1 MRKLK
6 VLMPALAF
14 LLTALAGPTWSQ
26 PADSAARVSLDVQL
40 ARTAVLPGDA
50 VDAAVVLDIDEG
62 WHANA
67 HEPTLEY
74 LIGTTLTMAPLAG
87 FTVEAIRYPAPV
99 QFSFAFASGQT
110 LDVYTGRAPI
120 FLTLRAAGD
129 LQPGRY
135 ALHGTLRIQICN
147 DEICLPPSTLSAAI
161 PVQVTD
167 DLAAVRPVNQA
178 LFAETN
184 TSAAGLPRTGGEATD
199 AEAQITSMFGERG
212 LLLSL
217 MGVLVIGL
225 ALNLTPCVYPM
236 LSVTVSLFGSREETR
251 VSPSFGRALVYVAG
265 IVTMYSLLGAA
276 AAYTGALFGSWLQ
289 NPWMLAGI
297 GILLLALAL
306 SMFGAYELQ
315 VPMVLRTHLGA
326 AHEVTG
332 LFGLYLSGLVVGLFA
347 APCIG
352 PPIVGLLAFVGAQG
366 DPLFAMSAF
375 SILGLGLGLPY
386 LVLGTFSGLLGRLPK
401 SGVWMV
407 WVKKIFGVIMVGAAL
422 FYLGLAFTPGKAL
435 WAVPITLLGGGMY
448 LGFLDRSGA
457 VSRTFTRI
465 KWGVGSA
472 AVIAGLMGF
481 AILNKPTI
489 TWQPYSE
496 ANLLK
501 AQAQEKPVLLDFYAD
516 WCIPCLELDHTT
528 FADERVIRASEDFAR
543 IKVDLT
549 RYDSPESE
557 ALRER
562 FDVVGVPT
570 LVFLDRNGEEIRE
583 LRIVGFIGPDPFLEN
598 IRAAHETRS
607 SP

>member
-1 MRKLK
+1 M
-6 VLMPALAF
+6 LAF
-14 LLTALAGPTWSQ
+14 LLTALAGPAWSQ

-40 ARTAVLPGDA
+40 ARTAVLPGES
-50 VDAAVVLDIDEG
+50 VEAAVVFNIDEG

-74 LIGTTLTMAPLAG
+74 LIGTTLTVEPLEG
-87 FTVEAIRYPAPV
+87 FVVLAIRYPPPE
-99 QFSFAFASGQT
+99 QFSFSFAGGQT
-110 LDVYTGRAPI
+110 LDVYTGRVPV

-135 ALHGTLRIQICN
+135 ALQGTLRIQICN

-167 DLAAVRPVNQA
+167 DPAAIRPVNED
-178 LFAETN
+178 LFAEADA
-184 TSAAGLPRTGGEATD
+184 SAGGLPPTGGEATD
-199 AEAQITSMFGERG
+199 AEARIASMFGERG
-212 LLLSL
+212 QLLAL

-251 VSPSFGRALVYVAG
+251 VGPSFGRALVYVAG

-306 SMFGAYELQ
+306 SMFGAYELRM
-315 VPMVLRTHLGA
+315 PAALGARLGA
-326 AHEVTG
+326 AHGVSG
-332 LFGLYLSGLVVGLFA
+332 LLGLYLSGLVVGLFA

-375 SILGLGLGLPY
+375 STLGLGLGLPY
-386 LVLGTFSGLLGRLPK
+386 LVLGTFSGLLGRLPR

-407 WVKKIFGVIMVGAAL
+407 WVKKVFGVIMVGAAL

-435 WAVPITLLGGGMY
+435 WAVPVTLLTGGLY

-457 VSRTFTRI
+457 VSRTFTRL
-465 KWGVGSA
+465 KWSVGTA
-472 AVIAGLMGF
+472 AILAGLMGF

-496 ANLLK
+496 ENLLA
-501 AQAQEKPVLLDFYAD
+501 AQAQEKLVLLDFYAD
-516 WCIPCLELDHTT
+516 WCIPCLELDHIT
-528 FADERVIRASEDFAR
+528 FADERVIRATEDFVR

-570 LVFLDRNGEEIRE
+570 LVFLDRNGEEIHE
-583 LRIVGFIGPDPFLEN
+583 LRIVGFIGPDPFLEYV
-598 IRAAHETRS
+598 RAAQQTRPDS
-607 SP
+607 